1 MIDNKFFPIMG
12 SGFNMA
18 LANFVWDKKI
28 SAKEFSHKLL
38 HEISYDGELEIVE
51 NHYKS
56 DDDSKIEVFFRVK
69 DSNGFPNYY
78 KVIIN
83 KGDYCYIS
91 NLFINVYDGTEYK
104 MADMR
109 DTYSNEESYI
119 EFLKLMMLKNID
131 DKKRSF
137 ENMNDY
143 INIRPVSLNNASL
156 DNEYKAF
163 FSSLFK

>member
-18 LANFVWDKKI
+18 LANFVWDKKL
-28 SAKEFSHKLL
+28 SAQEFGNKLLMLCTGELTVENFSH
-38 HEISYDGELEIVE
+38 IR
-51 NHYKS
+51 N
-56 DDDSKIEVFFRVK
+56 DDSRIEVCFKVK
-69 DSNGFPNYY
+69 DNNGFPNYY
-78 KVIIN
+78 KVTIN

-109 DTYSNEESYI
+109 DSYSNEESYM
-119 EFLKLMMLKNID
+119 EFLKMMMLQSIADKN
-131 DKKRSF
+131 RSF
-137 ENMNDY
+137 QEQDDC
-143 INIRPVSLNNASL
+143 INIRPVPLNNASL
-156 DNEYKAF
+156 NNKHKSF

>member
-51 NHYKS
+51 CHHQSN
-56 DDDSKIEVFFRVK
+56 DDSRIEVFFKVK

-78 KVIIN
+78 KVTIN

-109 DTYSNEESYI
+109 DTYSNEESYN
-119 EFLKLMMLKNID
+119 EFLKMMMIQSID

-143 INIRPVSLNNASL
+143 INIRPVLPNNALL
-156 DNEYKAF
+156 DNEYKSF
-163 FSSLFK
+163 FSSLLK

>member
-18 LANFVWDKKI
+18 LANFVWDKKL
-28 SAKEFSHKLL
+28 SAQEFGNKLLMLCTGELTVENFSH
-38 HEISYDGELEIVE
+38 IR
-51 NHYKS
+51 N
-56 DDDSKIEVFFRVK
+56 DDSRIEVCFQVK

-78 KVIIN
+78 KVTIN

-109 DTYSNEESYI
+109 DTYSNEESYV

-143 INIRPVSLNNASL
+143 INIRPVSLDNALLNN
-156 DNEYKAF
+156 E

>member
-38 HEISYDGELEIVE
+38 HEIPYDGELEIVE
-51 NHYKS
+51 NHHTS
-56 DDDSKIEVFFRVK
+56 DDDSKIEVFFKVK
-69 DSNGFPNYY
+69 DSNGFSNYY
-78 KVIIN
+78 KVTIN

-109 DTYSNEESYI
+109 DTYSNEESYM
-119 EFLKLMMLKNID
+119 EFLKMMMLQSIADKN
-131 DKKRSF
+131 RSF
-137 ENMNDY
+137 QEQDDC
-143 INIRPVSLNNASL
+143 INIRPVPLNNASL
-156 DNEYKAF
+156 NNKHKSF

>member
-1 MIDNKFFPIMG
+1 MG

-28 SAKEFSHKLL
+28 SAKEFGDKLL
-38 HEISYDGELEIVE
+38 HEIPYGEELEIVE
-51 NHYKS
+51 CHHQSN
-56 DDDSKIEVFFRVK
+56 DDSKIAVFF
-69 DSNGFPNYY
+69 
-78 KVIIN
+78 KVN
-83 KGDYCYIS
+83 
-91 NLFINVYDGTEYK
+91 DGTEYK

-109 DTYSNEESYI
+109 DTYSNEESYV

-143 INIRPVSLNNASL
+143 INIRPVSLDNVLLNN
-156 DNEYKAF
+156 E

>member
-18 LANFVWDKKI
+18 LANFVWDKKL
-28 SAKEFSHKLL
+28 SAQEFGNKLLMLCTEELTVENFSH
-38 HEISYDGELEIVE
+38 IR
-51 NHYKS
+51 N
-56 DDDSKIEVFFRVK
+56 DDSRIEVCFKVK
-69 DSNGFPNYY
+69 DNNGFPNYY
-78 KVIIN
+78 KVTIN

-109 DTYSNEESYI
+109 DSYSNEESYM
-119 EFLKLMMLKNID
+119 EFLKMMMLQSIADKN
-131 DKKRSF
+131 RSF
-137 ENMNDY
+137 QEQDDC
-143 INIRPVSLNNASL
+143 INIRPVPLNNASL
-156 DNEYKAF
+156 NNKHKSF

>member
-1 MIDNKFFPIMG
+1 MG

-18 LANFVWDKKI
+18 LANFVWDKKL
-28 SAKEFSHKLL
+28 SAEEFGNKLL
-38 HEISYDGELEIVE
+38 YEIPYTEELKVIRYSRLS
-51 NHYKS
+51 N
-56 DDDSKIEVFFRVK
+56 DDSKIEVCFQVK
-69 DSNGFPNYY
+69 DSNGFPNYF
-78 KVIIN
+78 KATIN

-91 NLFINVYDGTEYK
+91 NLFINVYDGAEYK

-109 DTYSNEESYI
+109 DTYSNEESYV

-137 ENMNDY
+137 ENMDDY
-143 INIRPVSLNNASL
+143 INIRPVSLDNALL
-156 DNEYKAF
+156 DNEYKSF